1 MMFADRLLD
10 RGEYPR
16 IVADSAR
23 RGLSR
28 LLHKQLLRMLR

>member
-16 IVADSAR
+16 IVADSAL